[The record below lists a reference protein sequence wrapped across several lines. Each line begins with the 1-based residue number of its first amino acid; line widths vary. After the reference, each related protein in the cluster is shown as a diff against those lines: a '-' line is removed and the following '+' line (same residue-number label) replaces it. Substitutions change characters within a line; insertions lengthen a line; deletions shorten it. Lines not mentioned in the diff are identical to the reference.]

1 MPDLWD
7 VIVAGAGTAGMS
19 VAIFAAQ
26 RGARVLVIEHSMQLG
41 GSLHLCAGRIS
52 AAGTRLQALRGIL
65 DTPHLHFEDAMRI
78 SHGTA
83 DARALRRVIDHG
95 AETLHWLL
103 DVGFKVMPQHPT
115 IHTDLEPYSIPRTYF
130 GPQGARGILNA
141 MLPPYRSQE
150 RAGKIKT
157 LLGAEVIGVSQQP
170 DGAVSAFR
178 IRDASGATTEA
189 RGRNLVL
196 ATGGYANHA
205 DRFRRWTQQPHFPC
219 AYPFSQGGGH
229 QIGLDAGGVLKH
241 GEKYLCAFAGVRDP
255 RDGTCCSHLTSLIP
269 QMRRPWELYV
279 NLEGRR
285 FMREDEPS
293 ADARQRALFE
303 QPDMSFWAIYD
314 AGIAAAAPEPFV
326 SGLSLDELGP
336 LWNEHPSFKRANSI
350 GELARACG
358 MDPGTL
364 TRSAQVFNTAVN
376 ERLDAAFGREY
387 MPRSLG
393 SPPYFAVLHHGL
405 SQVGWAGLDVDEQLN
420 VVTSNRRLIPNL
432 YAVGEVLGYGLMNG
446 NAFIGGM
453 GLQPALT
460 LGRMLGQR
468 LLRW

>member
-26 RGARVLVIEHSMQLG
+26 RGARVLVIENSTQIG
-41 GSLHLCAGRIS
+41 GSLHSGAGRLS
-52 AAGTRLQALRGIL
+52 AAGTRLQAMRGIR
-65 DTPHLHFEDAMRI
+65 DTPQLHFDDAMRI
-78 SHGTA
+78 SRQSA

-103 DVGFKVMPQHPT
+103 DVGFKVLPQHPV
-115 IHTDLEPYSIPRTYF
+115 IHCESEPYSLPRTYF
-130 GPQGARGILNA
+130 GADGAKGILDA

-157 LLGAEVIGVSQQP
+157 LLGAAVTGVVKQP
-170 DGAVSAFR
+170 DGTVSSFR
-178 IRDASGATTEA
+178 VRDTSGATTEV

-196 ATGGYANHA
+196 ATGGYASHPE
-205 DRFRRWTQQPHFPC
+205 RFRRWTSRPHFPC
-219 AYPFSQGGGH
+219 SHPFSRGDGH
-229 QIGLDAGGVLKH
+229 QIGLDAGGMLKH
-241 GEKYLCAFAGVRDP
+241 GEKYLCTFAGVRDP
-255 RDGTCCSHLTSLIP
+255 RDASRCAVLTSLIP
-269 QMRRPWELYV
+269 QIRRPWELYV

-293 ADARQRALFE
+293 ADARQRALFD

-314 AGIAAAAPEPFV
+314 AGIAASAPEPFV
-326 SGLSLDELGP
+326 SGLSLEALSS
-336 LWNEHPSFKRANSI
+336 LWNAHPSFKRADSI

-358 MDPGTL
+358 LDAGSL
-364 TRSAQVFNTAVN
+364 TRTAQVFNTAVAN
-376 ERLDAAFGREY
+376 NIDAAFGREY
-387 MPRSLG
+387 LPRSLG

-405 SQVGWAGLDVDEQLN
+405 AQVGWAGLEVDDQMN
-420 VVTSNRRLIPNL
+420 VVTRERQPIPNL

-446 NAFIGGM
+446 NAYVGGM
-453 GLQPALT
+453 GLQSALT

-468 LLRW
+468 MLRW